1 MTAKI
6 IDGNAVAREFREA
19 LKKRADALKE
29 RGIAPSL
36 AVIVVGDNPASRVYV
51 RNKLSACAEVGVHS
65 ELHEFQAGCSEAVVL
80 DEVDN
85 LNRNPG
91 IHGILIQLPLPGH
104 FDAGRVPQAIVP
116 EKDVDGL
123 NWRNLGALVATGHSP
138 FEPCTPRA
146 VLALI
151 ERAGVSIEGNHA
163 VVVGRSAIVGKP
175 VALMLTARG
184 ATVTVCHSK
193 TRDLGQITRLADI
206 LVVAAG
212 RPELITGNMVKPGAV
227 VLDVGINR
235 VPGRGL
241 VGDVHFASVRDV
253 AGAMTPVPGG
263 VGPMTVAMLIANT
276 VLAAEMQA
284 ARATGQNS
292 RRGSALAGS

>member
-1 MTAKI
+1 MTKATVEFGEFLLAKVGLQDCRHKYPTQLSGGMQRRAELARAMINSAQLGELCHHGCEHAAFHHRGFPVMTAKI
-6 IDGNAVAREFREA
+6 IDGNAVARELRET

-51 RNKLSACAEVGVHS
+51 RNKLSACVEVGVHS
-65 ELHEFQAGCSEAVVL
+65 ELHEFQAGCDEAVVL
-80 DEVDN
+80 DEVER
-85 LNRNPG
+85 LNRDPRV
-91 IHGILIQLPLPGH
+91 HGILIQLPLPGH
-104 FDAGRVPQAIVP
+104 FDAGRVTQAIVP

-123 NWRNLGALVATGHSP
+123 NWCNLGALVATGHSLL
-138 FEPCTPRA
+138 EPCTPRA

-151 ERAGVSIEGNHA
+151 ERAGMAIEGSHA

-212 RPELITGNMVKPGAV
+212 RPELIP
-227 VLDVGINR
+227 
-235 VPGRGL
+235 
-241 VGDVHFASVRDV
+241 
-253 AGAMTPVPGG
+253 
-263 VGPMTVAMLIANT
+263 
-276 VLAAEMQA
+276 
-284 ARATGQNS
+284 ATW
-292 RRGSALAGS
+292 